1 MTETT
6 PAHVAAKAT
15 IADALDLS
23 TLSLLGIMQA
33 HDGPAA
39 LLRSPRGRVERVQI
53 GARAFGYTVAAV
65 GDRQV
70 QLTDHTGKVYSL
82 TLAST

>member
-15 IADALDLS
+15 IADAIDLS
-23 TLSLLGIMQA
+23 QLTLLGVMQA

-39 LLRSPRGRVERVQI
+39 LLRSPRGRIERVQM

-70 QLTDHTGKVYSL
+70 QLTDRRGTVYSL
-82 TLAST
+82 TLTTS